1 MITKT
6 ELDKLV
12 EKYENK
18 TFIETDPI
26 QIPHRYKDKEDIE
39 IVAFI
44 SALFAYGSRKVF
56 IPKLDEL
63 FSKMGKSPLE
73 YIKNGEFSNLI
84 NFNYRFA
91 KENDVIEILKILSK
105 LYNSNETIQ
114 TLFRYGYEQK
124 SDIKGMLQ
132 VVTDY
137 FYLNSTDNVGEGF
150 YFMLANPK
158 NNGAMKRLNMFLR
171 WLVRKPPVDFG
182 LWDFIST
189 SELLIPLDTHVAK
202 ISREMNLLTRKSN
215 DFKAVLELTDKLK
228 QFDANDPT
236 KYDFA
241 IYAKGINE

>member
-18 TFIETDPI
+18 TFIESDPI

-63 FSKMGKSPLE
+63 FSKMGKKPLE
-73 YIKNGEFSNLI
+73 YIKIGEFSNLI

-182 LWDFIST
+182 LWDFIPT